1 MLVFF
6 LSPFLFL
13 LLFLLSFVCVCVCV
27 CVFMC
32 ECVFNNVPN
41 MCLST
46 VLLIKENPQFVTD
59 MDRLQNQYALV
70 WHSVSQ
76 TMLQP
81 ISNND

>member
-13 LLFLLSFVCVCVCV
+13 LLFLLSFVCVCVRV
-27 CVFMC
+27 CMC

-46 VLLIKENPQFVTD
+46 VLLIKENPQLVTD
-59 MDRLQNQYALV
+59 LDRLQNQYTLV

-76 TMLQP
+76 AMLQP